1 VHRSDGYPTVETY
14 DFIGQHRLAAR
25 ADKRDRRSYVPR
37 CFAAGNRKDCRT
49 FYGRA
54 ANAAAM
60 SMENRPM
67 PENASQ
73 MELDERIALLRR
85 NISELMEQATGASG
99 AAVEEALA
107 NRLSEQQDI
116 LNELLKKREAMG

>member
-1 VHRSDGYPTVETY
+1 
-14 DFIGQHRLAAR
+14 
-25 ADKRDRRSYVPR
+25 
-37 CFAAGNRKDCRT
+37 
-49 FYGRA
+49 
-54 ANAAAM
+54 M

-99 AAVEEALA
+99 AAVEETLS
-107 NRLSEQQDI
+107 NRLSEQQDM
-116 LNELLKKREAMG
+116 LDELLKKREAMG